1 MRVTNQMKTSQLLLD
16 LQRLQADVYTSQ
28 EVLTTGSEI
37 SKSSD
42 NPSDASRIM
51 LLRSSQSRRDQHLQ
65 NISDGVARMSYAEIQ
80 LQYTEDLL
88 VEARSI
94 ALTAS
99 NGSTTDSDRASMAE
113 RVDGMISELLSIA
126 NSHHEN
132 QYIFGGF
139 NTQDPP
145 YEAILDPTTGDVL
158 GVQDQATYMD
168 GEIYR
173 MTADGQQVR
182 INVPGKELYMTGTTG
197 DEGDMF
203 QILVDLRDALRDGI
217 TNDETQQREMDPL
230 DPLFDPLAAY
240 SDAEAYSLDTI
251 QETLE
256 RLQDAA
262 ERTRV
267 AVTKVGTDVQRLQA
281 TQERHL
287 DVEVQEEAHLGETQG
302 ADLTEWIT
310 KFQMQSLALQQAM
323 SIGQQ
328 VLQSSLVSFIA

>member
-1 MRVTNQMKTSQLLLD
+1 MRVTNQMKASQLLLD
-16 LQRLQADVYTSQ
+16 LAKLQSDVYKSQ
-28 EVLTTGSEI
+28 QVLTTGSEV

-51 LLRSSQSRRDQHLQ
+51 LLRSSSSRREQHLQ

-99 NGSTTDSDRASMAE
+99 NGSTTDSDRSAMAE

-145 YEAILDPTTGDVL
+145 YEAIYNSDGEVIA
-158 GVQDQATYMD
+158 VQDQPQYMD

-173 MTADGQQVR
+173 MTADGQQVQ
-182 INVPGKELYMTGTTG
+182 INVPGKELYMTGSTG
-197 DEGDMF
+197 DDGDMF
-203 QILVDLRDALRDGI
+203 QILIDLRDALRDGI
-217 TNDETQQREMDPL
+217 ENDETQQRELDPL
-230 DPLFDPLAAY
+230 DPLFDPLATWSA
-240 SDAEAYSLDTI
+240 AEANSLDTI
-251 QETLE
+251 QGALE
-256 RLQDAA
+256 RLDTAA
-262 ERTRV
+262 ELTRV
-267 AVTKVGTDVQRLQA
+267 TNTKLGTGVQRLQA
-281 TQERHL
+281 TEERHL
-287 DVEVQEEAHLGETQG
+287 DVEVQEENHLGETQG
-302 ADLTEWIT
+302 ADLTEWIS
-310 KFQMQSLALQQAM
+310 KFQMQTLALQQAM
-323 SIGQQ
+323 QIGSQ
-328 VLQSSLVSFIA
+328 VLNTSLVSFIS